1 MSALLLKDFY
11 MIRKYCR
18 LQLILTV
25 VFIAGYA
32 LGGPGNMSIFMLAYP
47 IIMAAMI
54 PYTLLAYEERDK
66 WDVYARSLPLSV
78 RDLVA
83 EKYILGLIMITAVSV
98 IVVILSFITGFLP
111 ANAAAGSGRHL
122 YQTVKLLPILIAGGL
137 LYQSLMMP
145 AILHFGVEK
154 GRYVY
159 LGLLA
164 CFFAIFIALQKDV
177 ADYILLHTS
186 GVRLW
191 AIFPVFL
198 IIYGLS
204 FLLSVRL
211 YSAKEL

>member
-111 ANAAAGSGRHL
+111 ANAPAGSGRHL
-122 YQTVKLLPILIAGGL
+122 YQTVKLLPILIA
-137 LYQSLMMP
+137 
-145 AILHFGVEK
+145 
-154 GRYVY
+154 
-159 LGLLA
+159 
-164 CFFAIFIALQKDV
+164 
-177 ADYILLHTS
+177 
-186 GVRLW
+186 
-191 AIFPVFL
+191 
-198 IIYGLS
+198 
-204 FLLSVRL
+204 
-211 YSAKEL
+211 